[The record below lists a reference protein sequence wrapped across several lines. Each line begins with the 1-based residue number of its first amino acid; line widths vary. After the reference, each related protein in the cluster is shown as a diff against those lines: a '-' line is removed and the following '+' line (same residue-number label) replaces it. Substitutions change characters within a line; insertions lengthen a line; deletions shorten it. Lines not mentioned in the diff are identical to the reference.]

1 MTLTPSAPPP
11 IVRVTRR
18 FTFSAAHRYGRPEW
32 SEAQN
37 RVHYGPLAAIH
48 GHTYT
53 LEVTLQGAVD
63 PRTGMLVD
71 LGEVKRLVGE
81 TVLSRFDHAFLN
93 DDPAFPPGVVPS
105 TENLVRV
112 VWELLAAKLGTDRLA
127 RIVLWEDPTLGVEY
141 EGGY

>member
-1 MTLTPSAPPP
+1 
-11 IVRVTRR
+11 
-18 FTFSAAHRYGRPEW
+18 
-32 SEAQN
+32 
-37 RVHYGPLAAIH
+37 
-48 GHTYT
+48 
-53 LEVTLQGAVD
+53 
-63 PRTGMLVD
+63 MLVD

>member
-1 MTLTPSAPPP
+1 MTLTPSSPPP

-37 RVHYGPLAAIH
+37 RSHYGPLAAIH

>member
-1 MTLTPSAPPP
+1 MTLTPSPPRP

-18 FTFSAAHRYGRPEW
+18 FSFSAAHRYGRPEW

-37 RVHYGPLAAIH
+37 RAHYGPLAAIH

-53 LEVTLQGAVD
+53 LEVTLQGSVD

-112 VWELLAAKLGTDRLA
+112 VWELLAAKLGADRLA
-127 RIVLWEDPTLGVEY
+127 RLVLWEDPTLCVEY